1 VVRTLAK
8 LHSLN
13 IQSLNLESFGQATEF
28 YERQLGVMIA
38 VTNAQAKVKDRTTQ
52 QPVGPIPYSKEL
64 ISFFEN
70 RQRHPRQMVS
80 IVHGDFKM
88 DNIVFHKT
96 EPRVIG
102 ILE

>member
-1 VVRTLAK
+1 MVRTLAK

-13 IQSLNLESFGQATEF
+13 TQSLNLRCFGQTTGF
-28 YERQLGVMIA
+28 YQRQLGIMTA
-38 VTNAQAKVKDRTTQ
+38 FTNWQAKVKDRTTKQ
-52 QPVGPIPYSKEL
+52 LVGSIPHAEQL
-64 ISFFEN
+64 VSFFEN
-70 RQRHPRQMVS
+70 QEWHPREMVS